1 MNSKRKA
8 VYAASLDPITNGHI
22 NVVERIAPLY
32 DEVVVVVAVD
42 SRKKYTFAQEER
54 LLMAREA
61 LAHLPNVTVDVCVG
75 RYVVNYMH
83 EIGAN
88 VLIRGLRNSTDLEA
102 EQTLAIENGR
112 IQPGIETLWI
122 PCRPELM
129 HVSSSMVR
137 GHVGVDPDWETQVSR
152 SVPGVVVKKLKEK
165 YICNKAWVHWQAFMK
180 IIEKDEC
187 RELFDEFVTAYSEQ
201 HRVYHTL
208 EHIVSM
214 LDEYQVIGGQ
224 DTATILAIWGHD
236 VVYDSQ
242 VNNNEYRS
250 GLHTLRV
257 AERLGVDSRLYSEI
271 SRRVNMTKHP
281 STPTHREDML
291 IVDLDLM
298 ILGSS
303 EARFDTYETGIRQEY
318 SWVTEADFR
327 FHRSKFLQTLLDQ
340 PSIYYTDWFKEKYEA
355 KARAN
360 LERSIKKLT

>member
-42 SRKKYTFAQEER
+42 SRKNYTFAQEER
-54 LLMAREA
+54 LQMAREA
-61 LAHLPNVTVDVCVG
+61 LAYLPNVTVGVCVG

-122 PCRPELM
+122 PCRPNLM

-137 GHVGVDPDWETQVSR
+137 GHVGVDPDWEAQVAR

-165 YICNKAWVHWQAFMK
+165 YIYNKALAHWNTFMQLIGK
-180 IIEKDEC
+180 GP
-187 RELFDEFVTAYSEQ
+187 LPGVFAVFQGMNSEP

-214 LDEYQVIGGQ
+214 LDEYTLIGGK
-224 DTATILAIWGHD
+224 DAATILAIWAHD
-236 VVYDSQ
+236 CVYNPHEKDNEEKSAEFATIIARDYLHIPDELVVK
-242 VNNNEYRS
+242 
-250 GLHTLRV
+250 RV
-257 AERLGVDSRLYSEI
+257 LI
-271 SRRVNMTKHP
+271 TKHTAIP
-281 STPTHREDML
+281 SNFEEELM
-291 IVDLDLM
+291 VDLDLM

-303 EARFDTYETGIRQEY
+303 ETRFDVYEAGIRQEY
-318 SWVTEADFR
+318 AWVTEADFR
-327 FHRSKFLQTLLDQ
+327 FHRARILQSFLDR
-340 PSIYYTDWFKEKYEA
+340 PSIYFTPIFREKYED